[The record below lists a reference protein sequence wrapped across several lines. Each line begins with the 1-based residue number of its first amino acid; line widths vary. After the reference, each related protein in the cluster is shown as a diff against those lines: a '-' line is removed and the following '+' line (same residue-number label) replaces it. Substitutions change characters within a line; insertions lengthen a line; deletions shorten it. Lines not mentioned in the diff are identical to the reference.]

1 MALDIQ
7 LAIVN
12 GTRGKRETED
22 SGLNMQ
28 PPRTKHILD
37 RMTVFRSPLCGKTW
51 RLNLTA
57 PRHLQ
62 GMAARNNS
70 KQTKQ
75 TTKQK
80 LEEGFEGSI
89 LAQSL

>member
-1 MALDIQ
+1 MALYIQ

-37 RMTVFRSPLCGKTW
+37 RMTVSAHVSVGKPGDSIPLLLVTYKEWQQDTTQNKPTNQPSK
-51 RLNLTA
+51 NLEKDL
-57 PRHLQ
+57 R
-62 GMAARNNS
+62 GV
-70 KQTKQ
+70 
-75 TTKQK
+75 
-80 LEEGFEGSI
+80 F
-89 LAQSL
+89 